1 MRESTIFV
9 IRVIRTIPQLLVNV
23 TGRELKCCS
32 CAFNFQVG
40 EEMEPTDGIPRP
52 RENWQSPSREIR
64 CNSRSKSCPSRSH
77 IVSVYQYLDEVT
89 ESPFDQRT
97 FSITV

>member
-9 IRVIRTIPQLLVNV
+9 IRVLRTTPQLLVNV

-40 EEMEPTDGIPRP
+40 EEMEPTNGILRP
-52 RENWQSPSREIR
+52 RENWSLSRQIH
-64 CNSRSKSCPSRSH
+64 CNSGSKSRLGRSH
-77 IVSVYQYLDEVT
+77 IVSVYLHLDEVT
-89 ESPFDQRT
+89 ETAFNQRT